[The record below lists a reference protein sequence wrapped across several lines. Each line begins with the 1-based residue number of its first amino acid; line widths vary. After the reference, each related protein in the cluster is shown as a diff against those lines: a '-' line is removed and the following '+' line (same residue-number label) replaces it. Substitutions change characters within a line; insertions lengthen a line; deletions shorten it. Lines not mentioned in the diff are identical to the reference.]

1 MNALNSKDH
10 DNCIQGHQPYGYDI
24 LMLFERL
31 IASGDSYFL
40 ALQTLQD
47 ISMCCVVLG
56 KLEPLGVEAMFA
68 TW

>member
-1 MNALNSKDH
+1 
-10 DNCIQGHQPYGYDI
+10 
-24 LMLFERL
+24 MLFERL
-31 IASGDSYFL
+31 IASKDSYFL

-47 ISMCCVVLG
+47 ISMCGVVLG